1 MNGKRLCIRSIF
13 VHLNLKLDLK
23 IWTYLVTMSLFPVKI
38 SEIVVPA
45 PEREIVVETEPLQF
59 SSGMCCVKLSLTFL
73 LEHYQQV

>member
-1 MNGKRLCIRSIF
+1 MEWRSINEREKVIYDSIRSIF

-38 SEIVVPA
+38 SEIVIPA

-59 SSGMCCVKLSLTFL
+59 SSGMCCVKLS
-73 LEHYQQV
+73 